1 MFSEERLK
9 AVMGAILEIPPE
21 GIGAGTSTDTVE
33 GWDSLKHMRLIIAL
47 EEAFDVT
54 IPDEEVATMTSY
66 EIVKLVV
73 AEQAGAAR

>member
-1 MFSEERLK
+1 MFSEEKLK
-9 AVMGAILEIPPE
+9 QVMGAILGIPPE
-21 GIGAGTSTDTVE
+21 SVGPGTSTDTVE

-73 AEQAGAAR
+73 AEQAGKS

>member
-1 MFSEERLK
+1 MFSEEKLK
-9 AVMGAILEIPPE
+9 QVMGAILGIPPE
-21 GIGAGTSTDTVE
+21 SVGPGTNTDTVE

-54 IPDEEVATMTSY
+54 IPNEEVVTLTSY

-73 AEQAGAAR
+73 AEQSGSR

>member
-1 MFSEERLK
+1 MFSEEKLK
-9 AVMGAILEIPPE
+9 AVMGAILEVDPD
-21 GIGAGTSTDTVE
+21 GIGPGTSTDTVE
-33 GWDSLKHMRLIIAL
+33 RWDSLKHMRLIIAL

-73 AEQAGAAR
+73 AEQAGKS

>member
-1 MFSEERLK
+1 MFSEEKLK
-9 AVMGAILEIPPE
+9 QVMGAILGIPPE
-21 GIGAGTSTDTVE
+21 SVGPGTSTDTVE

-54 IPDEEVATMTSY
+54 IPNEEVVTLTSY

-73 AEQAGAAR
+73 AEQSGSR

>member
-1 MFSEERLK
+1 MFSEEKLRT
-9 AVMGAILEIPPE
+9 VMGAILEVAPD
-21 GIGAGTSTDTVE
+21 GIGPGTSTDTVE
-33 GWDSLKHMRLIIAL
+33 GWDSLKHMRLVIAL

-73 AEQAGAAR
+73 AEQAGKS

>member
-1 MFSEERLK
+1 MFSEEKLK
-9 AVMGAILEIPPE
+9 ALMGAILEVDP
-21 GIGAGTSTDTVE
+21 GAIGPGTSTDTVA
-33 GWDSLKHMRLIIAL
+33 GWDSLKHMRLVIAL

-73 AEQAGAAR
+73 AEQAGTP

>member
-1 MFSEERLK
+1 MFSEEKLRT
-9 AVMGAILEIPPE
+9 VMGVILDVAPAV
-21 GIGAGTSTDTVE
+21 IGPGTSTDTVE

-47 EEAFDVT
+47 EEAFGVT

-73 AEQAGAAR
+73 AEQAGKP